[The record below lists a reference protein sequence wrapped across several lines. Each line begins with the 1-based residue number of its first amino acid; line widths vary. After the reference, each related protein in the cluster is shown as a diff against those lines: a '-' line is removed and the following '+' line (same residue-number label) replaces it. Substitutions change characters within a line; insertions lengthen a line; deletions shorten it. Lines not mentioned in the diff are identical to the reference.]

1 MKTIE
6 ILIALLLAYIAYQNY
21 KINGATFRI
30 QKDKFRLD
38 LFNRRHDVFKSIQ
51 NLIENIMR
59 NGIPT
64 REALGIFNAQT
75 SDAEF
80 LFGED
85 IKNYVED
92 FRSKSLRSIHIN
104 EKLSNADIVTD
115 ENQRNELADELY
127 NLETWFGEQYKN
139 SRGLFKKYLHFS
151 ISKNF
156 K

>member
-6 ILIALLLAYIAYQNY
+6 ILIAILLAYIAYQNY

-38 LFNRRHDVFKSIQ
+38 LFNRRHDVFKSFQ
-51 NLIENIMR
+51 NLIENVMR

-64 REALGIFNAQT
+64 REALGIFNTQT

-92 FRSKSLRSIHIN
+92 FRNKSLRSIHIN
-104 EKLSNADIVTD
+104 ERLADSNRDTD
-115 ENQRNELADELY
+115 VNKIKELADELY
-127 NLETWFGEQYKN
+127 NLEMWFGEQYKN
-139 SRGLFKKYLHFS
+139 SRVLFRKYLHFS
-151 ISKNF
+151 ISK
-156 K
+156 KI